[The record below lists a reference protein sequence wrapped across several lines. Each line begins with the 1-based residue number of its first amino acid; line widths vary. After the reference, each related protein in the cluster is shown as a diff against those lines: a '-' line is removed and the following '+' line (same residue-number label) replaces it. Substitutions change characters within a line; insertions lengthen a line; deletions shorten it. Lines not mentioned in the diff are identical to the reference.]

1 MKTYEELAL
10 EGRSFKYRDFN
21 VDIINTHL
29 FTGTAYVMLGR
40 SNDDTELY
48 WFFDKKTGHR
58 VDVNGIRI
66 LIEGV
71 LTVVKEEKE
80 EKEEKEGWF
89 ALIYISKNVTPAMLG
104 VFSSEEETRK
114 AVLDMY
120 SQPRYEIH
128 KIIYE
133 INVNI

>member
-21 VDIINTHL
+21 VDIITTHL

-80 EKEEKEGWF
+80 GWF
-89 ALIYISKNVTPAMLG
+89 ALIYYSKNVTPAMLG

-114 AVLDMY
+114 AVLEMY

-133 INVNI
+133 N

>member
-1 MKTYEELAL
+1 
-10 EGRSFKYRDFN
+10 
-21 VDIINTHL
+21 
-29 FTGTAYVMLGR
+29 
-40 SNDDTELY
+40 
-48 WFFDKKTGHR
+48 
-58 VDVNGIRI
+58 
-66 LIEGV
+66 
-71 LTVVKEEKE
+71 VV
-80 EKEEKEGWF
+80 KEEKEGWF

-133 INVNI
+133 N

>member
-21 VDIINTHL
+21 VDIITTHL

-40 SNDDTELY
+40 CSDDTELY

-58 VDVNGIRI
+58 VDVNGIRENLSI
-66 LIEGV
+66 DAV
-71 LTVVKEEKE
+71 LTVV
-80 EKEEKEGWF
+80 KEEKEGWF
-89 ALIYISKNVTPAMLG
+89 ALIYYSKNVTPAMLG

-114 AVLDMY
+114 AVLEMY

-133 INVNI
+133 N